1 MTESGCIGILVGVR
15 VLEVDYPL
23 GFVYAFVP
31 TLADSKKHFR
41 YIHLSGHLAERD
53 QEKHLWIST
62 DLRKMKVM
70 LAFSR
75 TFLLMIG
82 YKMNNHCGS

>member
-1 MTESGCIGILVGVR
+1 MGILVGVR

-23 GFVYAFVP
+23 AFVNAFVP

-41 YIHLSGHLAERD
+41 YIHLSGQLAERD
-53 QEKHLWIST
+53 QEKHLWFLT
-62 DLRKMKVM
+62 DLREMKVM

-75 TFLLMIG
+75 TFPLTIG
-82 YKMNNHCGS
+82 YKMNNH